1 MRELT
6 VKNIIEFA
14 IQIEKESNAF
24 YENAKNF
31 VKEEDPKKL
40 LTQLASEEIDHQNR
54 LLALLNEKSLQPA
67 ELNKTHK
74 LSRDLLD
81 RIVQTAEIKENSS
94 TLEILK
100 IALER
105 ENNTKEYYA
114 MLLTLSNIDENIVDI
129 FSDLQ
134 AQEEGHARKIKQ
146 RMGKLGSWD

>member
-6 VKNIIEFA
+6 VKKIIEFA

-54 LLALLNEKSLQPA
+54 LLALLYEKSLQPA
-67 ELNKTHK
+67 ELNKKHN

-105 ENNTKEYYA
+105 ENNTKDYYA
-114 MLLTLSNIDENIVDI
+114 MLLTSTNIDENIVEI
-129 FSDLQ
+129 FSDLR

-146 RMGKLGSWD
+146 RMEKLDS